1 MYYVSALIGERDVR
15 ALSGE
20 IGDRSDASNV
30 RTAVSIVAITL
41 DALSYEYSWCA
52 MRTVMNG
59 LNVLMM
65 GTEQFSKIEPAAMIF
80 TANLSAPAS
89 SRKCSDNFPH
99 PNHSIH
105 LTGVLSFLAS

>member
-1 MYYVSALIGERDVR
+1 
-15 ALSGE
+15 
-20 IGDRSDASNV
+20 
-30 RTAVSIVAITL
+30 
-41 DALSYEYSWCA
+41 
-52 MRTVMNG
+52 MNG

-105 LTGVLSFLAS
+105 LTGVLSFLASCFCLRVAFDLISRSHFHR